1 MKIGLRLLYLS
12 CLCLLLWSPT
22 TFSQDFDKLDDF
34 FDRDYAKDPL
44 NQRTKSPAIKSPK
57 TLDNNT
63 KQQQEQAEPEYRAP
77 EFDLSMPTTTEQ
89 ELSLEV
95 KEVPLGTG
103 KGIPVI
109 AVSMISDSS
118 DLAHTFENLKIYT
131 DFLEGLDLAAGAFF
145 LTSLTDFPPDAPME
159 WIKVLARGGIIT
171 VEPSIAEEYQ
181 VSKSPSWIIR
191 LEEGDIV
198 LEGLY
203 SIHQFFNAR
212 GEFLNNELQKI
223 RSKS

>member
-1 MKIGLRLLYLS
+1 MMKIALHLLFFS
-12 CLCLLLWSPT
+12 CICLLVWGPAAYT
-22 TFSQDFDKLDDF
+22 QDFDRLGDF

-44 NQRTKSPAIKSPK
+44 NQKPTIPGIRSPSSEDSSK
-57 TLDNNT
+57 
-63 KQQQEQAEPEYRAP
+63 KQQQVEPEYRAP
-77 EFDLSMPTTTEQ
+77 EFDLSMPSTMEQ
-89 ELSLEV
+89 GLNLEV
-95 KEVPLGTG
+95 EEMPLGTG

-145 LTSLTDFPPDAPME
+145 LTYLTDFPPDAPME

-181 VSKSPSWIIR
+181 VSRSPSWIIR
-191 LEEGDIV
+191 TKEGDIV

-203 SIHQFFNAR
+203 SIHQFFNSK
-212 GEFLNNELQKI
+212 GEFLDNELKKI